1 MPDSE
6 ELEKKEKREF
16 MRETIVKPPL
26 TRKQIAKR
34 VALFVCAS
42 AVFGG
47 VAAVSFA
54 AVKPFADRC
63 FQENGMQET
72 SSVEF
77 SKDDPDSVS
86 PSKISNE
93 HSTVSTVRLLSVEE
107 RVEEV
112 AKMLAGDDVTEA
124 ALTQA
129 RELLRNRER

>member
-1 MPDSE
+1 MLCKGESEMPDSE

-42 AVFGG
+42 AAFGG

-72 SSVEF
+72 SSFPPSV
-77 SKDDPDSVS
+77 DSDS
-86 PSKISNE
+86 LIESMMIP
-93 HSTVSTVRLLSVEE
+93 
-107 RVEEV
+107 
-112 AKMLAGDDVTEA
+112 
-124 ALTQA
+124 
-129 RELLRNRER
+129 

>member
-1 MPDSE
+1 
-6 ELEKKEKREF
+6 

-72 SSVEF
+72 SSVEIF
-77 SKDDPDSVS
+77 QGRSGLCFAVGRCRCGYDSAAGT
-86 PSKISNE
+86 NG
-93 HSTVSTVRLLSVEE
+93 
-107 RVEEV
+107 
-112 AKMLAGDDVTEA
+112 AGD
-124 ALTQA
+124 
-129 RELLRNRER
+129 

>member
-1 MPDSE
+1 MLCKGESEMPDSE

-86 PSKISNE
+86 PSDGADADMTAQPEQMEQINKVFHVQN
-93 HSTVSTVRLLSVEE
+93 
-107 RVEEV
+107 
-112 AKMLAGDDVTEA
+112 GQVTKE
-124 ALTQA
+124 
-129 RELLRNRER
+129 N